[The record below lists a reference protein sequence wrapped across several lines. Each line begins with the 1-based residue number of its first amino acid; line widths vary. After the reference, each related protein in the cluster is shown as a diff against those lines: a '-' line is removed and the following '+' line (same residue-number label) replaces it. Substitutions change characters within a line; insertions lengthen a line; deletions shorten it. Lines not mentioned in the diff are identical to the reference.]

1 MFRST
6 RRDIVFP
13 QSEHARLAATI
24 ALAWGNDAFARPGLP
39 FDSFVRGVALH
50 DRGYA
55 PFDADGIG
63 EIASDRWLEIQH
75 ESFRPRGDDAVVDLV
90 VAMHILRLVG
100 HSRNTE
106 AAVELATRLPE
117 LLEAAEVAEAD
128 AAAADLITN
137 LCDRI
142 AFDFCFEEAAEGGV
156 GIVPTES
163 HEPVCVTYGVD
174 GEGAVSLDPWPLGVP
189 RLCGV
194 LFAYAATGYP
204 DVLDPCVIPFEIA
217 PPVSERSDV

>member
-24 ALAWGNDAFARPGLP
+24 ALAWGNDAFARPPLP

-55 PFDADGIG
+55 QLDSDGIG
-63 EIASDRWLEIQH
+63 EVASERWLEIQR

-90 VAMHILRLVG
+90 VGMHVTRLVG
-100 HSRNTE
+100 NSRSAGTSG
-106 AAVELATRLPE
+106 ELAALLPA
-117 LLEAAEVAEAD
+117 LRTTANVAEAD
-128 AAAADLITN
+128 AAAADLVTD

-142 AFDFCFEEAAEGGV
+142 AFDFCFEEAAEGEV
-156 GIVPTES
+156 GIVPGGGR
-163 HEPVCVTYGVD
+163 EPVRVTYRVD
-174 GEGAVSLDPWPLGVP
+174 GEGAVSLHPWPLDVS
-189 RLCGV
+189 RLCGL

-204 DVLDPCVIPFEIA
+204 DALDPCVVPFEVA
-217 PPVSERSDV
+217 PR

>member
-6 RRDIVFP
+6 RRGIVFP

-24 ALAWGNDAFARPGLP
+24 ALAWGNDVFARPPLP

-55 PFDADGIG
+55 PFDVDGIG
-63 EIASDRWLEIQH
+63 EVPSDRWLEIQH

-90 VAMHILRLVG
+90 VAMHIVRLVG
-100 HSRNTE
+100 HSRNV
-106 AAVELATRLPE
+106 AAAAELTTMLPE
-117 LLEAAEVAEAD
+117 LRLAAGVTEAD
-128 AAAADLITN
+128 AAAADLTTD
-137 LCDRI
+137 LCDSV

-156 GIVPTES
+156 DIVPAGGRD
-163 HEPVCVTYGVD
+163 PVRVTYYVD
-174 GEGAVSLDPWPLGVP
+174 GNGAVSLDPWPLGVAQV
-189 RLCGV
+189 CGL

-204 DVLDPCVIPFEIA
+204 HTLDSCVVPFEITA
-217 PPVSERSDV
+217 MSHL